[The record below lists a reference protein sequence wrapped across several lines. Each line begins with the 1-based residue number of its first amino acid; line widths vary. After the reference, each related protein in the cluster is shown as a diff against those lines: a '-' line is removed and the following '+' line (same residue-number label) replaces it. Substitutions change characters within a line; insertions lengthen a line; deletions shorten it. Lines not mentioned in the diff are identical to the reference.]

1 MEFLYPNMLYAL
13 FALLI
18 PVVIHLFNFRRHK
31 TVYFS
36 NTSVL
41 KTIEQE
47 NSKTKKLKHFL
58 VLMARML
65 FIAAL
70 VIAFAYPYK
79 KDNAIVNNN
88 VNNLIAVYI
97 DNSMSMQS
105 LSAEKTLFEDSRNSA
120 MKLVENLNQAQK
132 YVLLSNDR
140 DTRNEYPMNHDE
152 MLLRLNE
159 MKVEAAPVSF
169 EEIYNSLSFIRKK
182 NDFESATLFVYSD
195 FQKNMMEINDLKNDT
210 MIQIVVLPLKSDF
223 QNNIYIDSVWLQ
235 SPVLQKNMTNELNA
249 RIVNETP
256 NDIKGLPVNF
266 SLEDDIVAYTTCDID
281 ANSYTDVNMQFVID
295 EDGDRKA
302 KVSIQ
307 DSPITFD
314 DEYNLVLKVRPIINV
329 VEIKSTTSS
338 QQLTAN
344 SQQPTANSQQPTANS
359 QSSYLEL
366 LFEGDAL
373 VNYQSMSP
381 YNIDQNII
389 NNAQMIVVD
398 EKANLNETMQQSLLD
413 FASKGGTL
421 LLLNDENTDNTYT
434 YNNIGIESKQLDE
447 NKNRVEY
454 IAKRNAFF
462 DDIFVKLP
470 VNADLPEVYK
480 HVRFDISKSVLNI
493 ISLQNGNPLLMMCS
507 HGKGRIFVMST
518 TFNEEYSDL
527 ANHALCVPM
536 MYKMALIGG
545 DVTELYYTLGNDKTL
560 DISDVSLNVD
570 DRVCLKDVSGMF
582 EILPLVEKRNNLNYL
597 YFFEDLPASG
607 FYDIY
612 KNDSYVKTVAWNDSR
627 EESEMSFCEKE
638 ELQKLL
644 KDNKLNVLAM
654 IDVVETKHYES
665 GDALEVIV
673 NDAAIWKV
681 FVVIALIAL
690 LIEILILRF
699 WK

>member
-18 PVVIHLFNFRRHK
+18 PVIIHLFNFRRHK

-47 NSKTKKLKHFL
+47 NSKTKKLKHFF

-79 KDNAIVNNN
+79 KDNNAINNN
-88 VNNLIAVYI
+88 VDNLIAVYI

-105 LSAEKTLFEDSRNSA
+105 LSAEKTLFEDSRTSA
-120 MKLVENLNQAQK
+120 LKLVENLNQAQK

-159 MKVEAAPVSF
+159 MKVEAAPVSI

-281 ANSYTDVNMQFVID
+281 ANSYADVNMQFVVD
-295 EDGDRKA
+295 KEGDRKA

-314 DEYNLVLKVRPIINV
+314 DEYNLVLKVRPVINV
-329 VEIKSTTSS
+329 VEIKSTVNG
-338 QQLTAN
+338 QQ
-344 SQQPTANSQQPTANS
+344 STANS

-381 YNIDQNII
+381 YNIDQNVI

-421 LLLNDENTDNTYT
+421 LLLNDENTDNSYI

-470 VNADLPEVYK
+470 DNADFPEVYK
-480 HVRFDISKSVLNI
+480 HVRFDISKNVLNI

-527 ANHALCVPM
+527 ANHALFVPM

-545 DVTELYYTLGNDKTL
+545 DVTELYYTLGKDKTL
-560 DISDVSLNVD
+560 DISEVSLNVD
-570 DRVCLKDVSGMF
+570 DRVCLKDESGMF
-582 EILPLVEKRNNLNYL
+582 EMLPLVEKRNNLNYL

-612 KNDSYVKTVAWNDSR
+612 KNDSYVKTVAWNDNR
-627 EESEMSFCEKE
+627 EESEMTFCEKE
-638 ELQKLL
+638 NLQKML
-644 KDNKLNVLAM
+644 KDKKLNVLAM

>member
-79 KDNAIVNNN
+79 KDNNAINNN
-88 VNNLIAVYI
+88 VDNLIAVYI

-105 LSAEKTLFEDSRNSA
+105 LSAEKTLFEDSRSSA

-140 DTRNEYPMNHDE
+140 DTRNEYPMNQDE

-210 MIQIVVLPLKSDF
+210 TIQIVVLPLKSDF

-281 ANSYTDVNMQFVID
+281 ANSFADVNMQFVVD
-295 EDGDRKA
+295 REGDRKA

-314 DEYNLVLKVRPIINV
+314 DEYNLVLKVRPVINV
-329 VEIKSTTSS
+329 VEIKSTVNG
-338 QQLTAN
+338 QQ
-344 SQQPTANSQQPTANS
+344 STANS

-421 LLLNDENTDNTYT
+421 LLLNDEKTDNSYI

-470 VNADLPEVYK
+470 DNADFPEVYK
-480 HVRFDISKSVLNI
+480 HVRFDISKNVLNI

-527 ANHALCVPM
+527 ANHALFVPM

-545 DVTELYYTLGNDKTL
+545 DVTELYYTLGKDKTL
-560 DISDVSLNVD
+560 DISEVSLNVD
-570 DRVCLKDVSGMF
+570 DRVCLKDESGMF
-582 EILPLVEKRNNLNYL
+582 EMLPLVEKRNNLNYL

-612 KNDSYVKTVAWNDSR
+612 KNDSYVKTVAWNDNR
-627 EESEMSFCEKE
+627 EESEMTFCEKE
-638 ELQKLL
+638 NLQKML
-644 KDNKLNVLAM
+644 KDKKLNVLAM